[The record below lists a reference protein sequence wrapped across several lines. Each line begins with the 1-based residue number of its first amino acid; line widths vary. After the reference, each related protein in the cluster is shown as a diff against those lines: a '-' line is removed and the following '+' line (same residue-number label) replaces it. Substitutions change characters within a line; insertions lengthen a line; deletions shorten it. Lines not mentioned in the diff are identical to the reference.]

1 MGGAQFRALAH
12 PDRRGG
18 KPLLEFLGID
28 FAQAF
33 FAEDVLRDA
42 FHVSGDRGVKRSEAV
57 VARGS
62 QNQDG
67 LEGEGEGK
75 RLDDRVIDVFEV
87 DVVDSA
93 VNRSDLIQKPAG
105 FAEID
110 DFGVLAGEGHFLLG
124 DVPAVIEVVDDLG
137 DEGFEAGRAGNPGP
151 RGDVAIAGGEEA
163 ADIVAELLQS
173 EKDAFGEG

>member
-67 LEGEGEGK
+67 LEGEGEGNAN
-75 RLDDRVIDVFEV
+75 LDGK
-87 DVVDSA
+87 
-93 VNRSDLIQKPAG
+93 NKPIG
-105 FAEID
+105 KQ
-110 DFGVLAGEGHFLLG
+110 GL
-124 DVPAVIEVVDDLG
+124 
-137 DEGFEAGRAGNPGP
+137 NY
-151 RGDVAIAGGEEA
+151 
-163 ADIVAELLQS
+163 ADIIKQMENDLNDKNKKENDNKENDNKENE
-173 EKDAFGEG
+173 EKNKKEEKKSSFCFIF